1 MFNAMKKNGAILAIF
16 ACLATALV
24 ALTNYLT
31 EDRIAEQQR
40 LQLLDTLNQVIPVA
54 NHDNLLYKS
63 CTLVRDHKRLGTLA
77 QMPAYI
83 AKKDNKPVGV
93 AIEGIAPDG
102 YSGAIKIIVGLD
114 MKGVITGVRVLQ
126 QNETPGLGD
135 KIEATVSNWIY
146 SFNGKRVTGDND
158 PSFKVRKDGGEFDQ
172 FTGATITPRA
182 VVKAVKNISLY
193 WDQNQDK
200 IINQPL
206 DCAGE

>member
-146 SFNGKRVTGDND
+146 SFNGKRVNGDND

-193 WDQNQDK
+193 WDKNQDK